1 VSATTRAAVNE
12 LYAAY
17 SSRNFQRIAEILDE
31 DIDWIIYGPVQVFPF
46 AGQRRGRTA
55 VLEAMGSIAKDFS
68 LERYEPRIIIVEDDR
83 AAVMSEVAF
92 LQRSTGRMLSMQ
104 LANFLRFRNGRLI
117 EFREFANTFDLVE
130 QALGRWIDLG

>member
-1 VSATTRAAVNE
+1 MSAITRAAVND

-17 SSRNFQRIAEILDE
+17 SARNFQRIAEMIDE
-31 DIDWIIYGPVQVFPF
+31 DIDWIIYGPVQIFPF

-55 VLEAMGSIAKDFS
+55 VLEALGNIAKDFL
-68 LERYEPRIIIVEDDR
+68 LERYEPRIVIVEGDR

-92 LQRSTGRMLSMQ
+92 QQRSTGRTLSMQ

-130 QALGRWIDLG
+130 QALGRWIDLQ